1 MTGPG
6 EPGAGELGG
15 RSPSSSS
22 ADVAGDLIVR
32 SRRAEDADALVAAL
46 AQVHER
52 DAYPVRASR
61 VTQDWLYDGSDVAWV
76 AQLDG
81 RVVGHVALV
90 RVDAAWELT
99 RYFVAVDAR
108 GSGAGRALLD
118 VAEAWADADGVPMR
132 LVVMQHNRDAQAV
145 YVRRGWQRDGSTTAD
160 FFLDGSG
167 VAPVLLRYSRHAG

>member
-1 MTGPG
+1 VSAEGP
-6 EPGAGELGG
+6 
-15 RSPSSSS
+15 R
-22 ADVAGDLIVR
+22 DLIVR

-61 VTQDWLYDGSDVAWV
+61 VTPDWLYDGTDVAWV

-81 RVVGHVALV
+81 RVVGQVALV
-90 RVDAAWELT
+90 RTEDDAWELT
-99 RYFVAVDAR
+99 RFFVAVDAR

-118 VAEAWADADGVPMR
+118 VAEAWADADGAPMR
-132 LVVMQHNRDAQAV
+132 LVVMQHNRDAQAA
-145 YVRRGWQRDGSTTAD
+145 YERRGWRRDGSTTAD

-167 VAPVLLRYSRHAG
+167 VAPVMLRYSRPAG

>member
-1 MTGPG
+1 VGVTGPR
-6 EPGAGELGG
+6 EPGGGEL
-15 RSPSSSS
+15 
-22 ADVAGDLIVR
+22 GDLIVR

-52 DAYPVRASR
+52 DAYPVRSSR
-61 VTQDWLYDGSDVAWV
+61 VTQEWVYEGTDVAWV

-90 RVDAAWELT
+90 RVDDAWELT

-108 GSGAGRALLD
+108 GTGAGRALLD
-118 VAEAWADADGVPMR
+118 VAEAWADVDGVPMR
-132 LVVMQHNRDAQAV
+132 LVVMQHNRDAQAA
-145 YVRRGWQRDGSTTAD
+145 YERRGWQRDGSTTAD

-167 VAPVLLRYSRHAG
+167 VAPVMLRYSRPAS